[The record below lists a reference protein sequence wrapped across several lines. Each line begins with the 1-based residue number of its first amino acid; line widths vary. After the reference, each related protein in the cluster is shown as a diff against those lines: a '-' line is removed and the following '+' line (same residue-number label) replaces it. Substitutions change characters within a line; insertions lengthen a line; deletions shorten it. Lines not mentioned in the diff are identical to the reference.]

1 MSDDGRE
8 HGSGGPPADGGRPGE
23 GDGPTRVAVLA
34 SGSGTNFQALLD
46 RFGGAGDGEARVVLL
61 VASREGIGAI
71 DRAERADVAWRA
83 LGPGGRPEDV
93 EAREL
98 LRFLE
103 GSDAELVVLAGYL
116 RKVPVSVVRAYRG
129 RMINIHP
136 ALLPSF
142 GGQGMYGHRVHEAVL
157 ASGARVTGPTVHFV
171 DEEYD
176 RGRIIAQWPV
186 PVLEGDD
193 AERLAERVL
202 AVEHRILPAVVAA
215 LARGRV
221 RLAGDGT
228 CRWREPWFPSDRFLA
243 DGRGSGGA
251 P

>member
-1 MSDDGRE
+1 MS
-8 HGSGGPPADGGRPGE
+8 DGGRGGGTGSPPPDGDRP
-23 GDGPTRVAVLA
+23 GDGPMRVAVLA

-46 RFGGAGDGEARVVLL
+46 RFGGEGDDAARVVLL
-61 VASREGIGAI
+61 VASRDGIGAI
-71 DRAERADVAWRA
+71 DRAERAGVAWRA
-83 LGPGGRPEDV
+83 LGPSGRPEDE

-98 LRFLE
+98 LDVLG
-103 GSDAELVVLAGYL
+103 GSGAGLVVLAGYL

-142 GGQGMYGHRVHEAVL
+142 GGKGMYGHRVHEAVL

-193 AERLAERVL
+193 ADRLAERVL
-202 AVEHRILPAVVAA
+202 EVEHRILPAVVGA
-215 LARGRV
+215 LARGEV
-221 RLAGDGT
+221 RLSGDGT
-228 CRWREPWFPSDRFLA
+228 CTWREPWFPSDRFLA
-243 DGRGSGGA
+243 DGRGPGG
-251 P
+251 PR